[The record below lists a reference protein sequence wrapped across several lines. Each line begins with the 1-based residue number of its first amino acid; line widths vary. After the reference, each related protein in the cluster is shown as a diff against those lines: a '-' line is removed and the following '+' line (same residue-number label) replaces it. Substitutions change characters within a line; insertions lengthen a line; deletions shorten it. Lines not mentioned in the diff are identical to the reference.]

1 MKEWRREE
9 NVPSGR
15 VETRAMGKCFLK
27 KAENVCKAKVFF
39 KDIKRIGLWWGR
51 ENGEKARKI
60 YERKKK
66 NSKIWNEVWSGFNL
80 HQLANKSMKAVLG
93 MDIPSVM

>member
-1 MKEWRREE
+1 MFPQAEWKPEQWENVFSRKQKMYAKQKYFLKTLRGQGCGGVERMGRRQGKSMKE
-9 NVPSGR
+9 
-15 VETRAMGKCFLK
+15 
-27 KAENVCKAKVFF
+27 
-39 KDIKRIGLWWGR
+39 
-51 ENGEKARKI
+51 
-60 YERKKK
+60 KKK

>member
-66 NSKIWNEVWSGFNL
+66 TARFG
-80 HQLANKSMKAVLG
+80 MKFGLVL
-93 MDIPSVM
+93 IYINWQINP